1 VQQPA
6 RKVKNG
12 RAAKIESQREER
24 WRYVVGALL
33 GAALIYSFLAALRTI
48 YDIDLGWQLA
58 TGRWIVQHHR
68 VPSVDVLSYTAQGR
82 PWIYPALSGVL
93 LYWIYLLGG
102 YAGLSWLTAVASAT
116 TTFFL
121 TRERNVATLVLAIIA
136 VPVVVLRLTP
146 RADLFSTVLFA
157 VVLSM
162 LWRYYRSGQ
171 GRLWLLPLILM
182 LWVNLHWGFV
192 TGLGLCGA
200 YVMLEAGEMIF
211 ASRREAAKQRLK
223 KAWPWLGASALAT
236 LVNPW
241 GVKLYLEMFGWT
253 KDLASSQS
261 AVISE
266 FSPLRF
272 TWSAMEGAL
281 AWRDPDFSAIWWLL
295 AAALAATAAAMAVRN
310 YGAVVLLVGSAVA
323 GVERNRFQGLFAC
336 VVVVVAGS
344 VVHEAWETFRSKRQ
358 ANAPARLSGFA
369 PPVAYSLC
377 FVVLVLTGVRSFDLV
392 SNRYYLNKET
402 TEAFG
407 TGLSWWY
414 PERAAGFVER
424 EHLPG
429 NIFNVWSLGGYLAW
443 RLPQYSD
450 FIDGRGKPFT
460 KEVFSEA
467 IALPSEPPDSA
478 AWQQAAD
485 TWGLQTIVVAAG
497 RYAGLV
503 DFPNLKEFCD
513 SQSWRPVYLDEVSA
527 VFVRRSALTQALID
541 RLQLNCETFHFIPPQ
556 ENASGTERLNFWS
569 NAAVMMDVLG
579 RPQEALPALDTAEK
593 LAPWSGPVR
602 FERGTLL
609 GKLGSLAEAER
620 ELRESVE
627 LRPDENC
634 WSGLSSVLWAQQRYD
649 EAAEA
654 LNKAAELSL
663 TPQRY
668 YVQLAR
674 LELQRGRSTQSLAA
688 LDVAMRFSVVHD
700 DSAMGAE
707 FQAEVAEGRA
717 QAWFALGDMQRAAGF
732 EEQAV
737 RFTPDS
743 AERWRDMANLYQ
755 ALGRSSEAEQ
765 AMRHAQESPS
775 VLADPIH
782 SK

>member
-1 VQQPA
+1 VYA
-6 RKVKNG
+6 FL
-12 RAAKIESQREER
+12 AT
-24 WRYVVGALL
+24 
-33 GAALIYSFLAALRTI
+33 ALIYALLAGLRTI
-48 YDIDLGWQLA
+48 YDVDLGWQLA

-93 LYWIYLLGG
+93 LYWIYVLSG
-102 YAGLSWLTAVASAT
+102 YAGLSWLTAIASAAA
-116 TTFFL
+116 TFFL
-121 TRERNVATLVLAIIA
+121 TRERNLATAILAIVA

-157 VVLSM
+157 AVLSI
-162 LWRYYRSGQ
+162 LWRYYRSGK
-171 GRLWLLPLILM
+171 GRLWLLPIILM

-200 YVMLEAGEMIF
+200 YVVLEVGEMLF
-211 ASRREAAKQRLK
+211 AWRREAAKERLK

-241 GVKLYLEMFGWT
+241 GVKLYLEMFDWT

-266 FSPLRF
+266 FSPMRF

-295 AAALAATAAAMAVRN
+295 AAALAGTVAAIVVRN

-344 VVHEAWETFRSKRQ
+344 ILHQAWETYRLKRE
-358 ANAPARLSGFA
+358 ATAPARQNGFA
-369 PPVAYSLC
+369 QPIAYALC
-377 FVVLVLTGVRSFDLV
+377 FVILVLAGMRSFDLV

-407 TGLSWWY
+407 TGLSWWF
-414 PERAAGFVER
+414 PERAAAFVER

-443 RLPQYSD
+443 RLPQYPD

-460 KEVFSEA
+460 KKVFSAA
-467 IALPSEPPDSA
+467 IALPSEVSDSA

-485 TWGLQTIVVAAG
+485 EWGLQTIVVATG

-513 SQSWRPVYLDEVSA
+513 SQGWSPVYLDEVSA
-527 VFVRRSALTQALID
+527 VFVRRSASTQALID
-541 RLQLNCETFHFIPPQ
+541 RLELNCETFRFIPPPADT
-556 ENASGTERLNFWS
+556 NRAERFNFFS
-569 NAAVMMDVLG
+569 NAAVLMDVLG
-579 RPQEALPALDTAEK
+579 RPQEALQELETAEK

-602 FERGTLL
+602 YERGALL
-609 GKLGSLAEAER
+609 GKLGNLDEAER

-627 LRPDENC
+627 LRPDENS
-634 WSGLSSVLWAQQRYD
+634 WSGLSSVLLAEQRYE
-649 EAAEA
+649 EAAEV
-654 LNKAAELSL
+654 LNKAAEVSFA
-663 TPQRY
+663 PQRY
-668 YVQLAR
+668 YVQLSR
-674 LELQRGRSTQSLAA
+674 LELQRRQPTQSLAA
-688 LDVAMRFSVVHD
+688 LDEAMKFSVVND
-700 DSAMGAE
+700 ESAMGAE

-737 RFTPDS
+737 RFTPDN
-743 AERWRDMANLYQ
+743 AERWNDMANLYQ

-765 AMRHAQESPS
+765 AMQHAKQSTNSP
-775 VLADPIH
+775 VAPADLPR
-782 SK
+782 